1 MYIGYLV
8 SPVGLLKLTASDEGL
23 QKLELVEERDEN
35 ENENQF
41 IHFYKQQLVEYFSG
55 ERTEFNQYFDFNG
68 STDFFKKAWTKLS
81 EIPFGTSVS
90 YSQLAEYI
98 DNVSAVRAV
107 GMANA
112 KNPIPIIIPCHR
124 VIGSNGALTGYALGL
139 EIKRKLL
146 IHEKI
151 LPPELF

>member
-23 QKLELVEERDEN
+23 QKLELVEGRDEN

-68 STDFFKKAWTKLS
+68 STDFFKKVWTKLS

-90 YSQLAEYI
+90 YSRLAEYI

-107 GMANA
+107 GMANS

-151 LPPELF
+151 LPSELF